1 VTIFGARRGER
12 RYNRRATGDL
22 AVRLLL
28 GSKLLSYR
36 FCSCQLMIADRV
48 CFVHDLRMKRLRL
61 VSMLGDPT
69 PAVGSPVTPAMW
81 NCSSSRKRNHCLLR
95 LVLALPTSAADRAE
109 EVRATEIAF
118 AKAFADRDAKK
129 FFLYLADDA
138 QFLGRRNTMHGKQ
151 EVIVGWSE
159 FFKPAVAPFRW
170 QPERVVTN
178 AAGDLGFSSG
188 PVFDEAGVQISTFTS
203 TWVRQPDGSWKILFD
218 GGSACPTTKQSA
230 Q

>member
-1 VTIFGARRGER
+1 
-12 RYNRRATGDL
+12 
-22 AVRLLL
+22 
-28 GSKLLSYR
+28 
-36 FCSCQLMIADRV
+36 MIADRV
-48 CFVHDLRMKRLRL
+48 CFVHDLRMKRVPL
-61 VSMLGDPT
+61 VSMLGSPT
-69 PAVGSPVTPAMW
+69 PAVGSPATPAML
-81 NCSSSRKRNHCLLR
+81 NGSRSLRRNVCLLL
-95 LVLALPTSAADRAE
+95 LVLALPAFAADRAE

-118 AKAFADRDAKK
+118 AKVFADRDAKK

-151 EVIVGWSE
+151 EVIAGWSE

-188 PVFDEAGVQISTFTS
+188 PVFDEAGVQIGTFTS